1 MLIAMDS
8 HATQQD
14 IDRVVEKIRSLGY
27 EAHCIPGAER
37 MAIGITGNHGPLDP
51 KQFEMLPGVGRAIPV
66 SKPFKLVSREL
77 KGEDSIVTIGGVPI
91 GGRHFTVIAGPCAV
105 ESRDQLLT
113 AARAVKERGANLLR
127 GGAFKPRSSPYSFQG
142 LGEEGLKLL
151 VEARETTGLPFV
163 TEAMDERSLEKVV
176 RYADAVQIGAR
187 NMQNFSLLREAGQC
201 GLPVMLKRGL
211 SATVEEWLMSA
222 EYLLSEG
229 NYQVVLCERG
239 VRTFSDHSRFTLD
252 LSAVPAVKELSHLPV
267 IVDPSHG
274 SGDRKKII
282 PLARASAAV
291 GADGV
296 MVEVHPDPM
305 AALCDG
311 PQALLPAQFG
321 EMVRA
326 LDAICPLVGKTR
338 VAAPR

>member
-77 KGEDSIVTIGGVPI
+77 KDEDSIVTIGGVPF

-105 ESRDQLLT
+105 ESRHQLLT

-142 LGEEGLKLL
+142 MGEEGLKLL

-163 TEAMDERSLEKVV
+163 TEAVDERSLEKVV

-311 PQALLPAQFG
+311 PQALVPDQFG

-338 VAAPR
+338 VG